1 MDDFKEDI
9 NKFLSLVKKRL
20 YEKGYI
26 EVYSEL
32 LDGLIK
38 QGYNINR
45 STIGAENILCLA
57 QKLGDD

>member
-20 YEKGYI
+20 DEKGYI